1 MSPAVRRRLV
11 WSGLIWGRLA
21 CGLSLAL
28 VAGSSWWAVVAG
40 GDPMDLASAHAL
52 FRLPPV
58 GAPEENPITEAK
70 VKLGRKLFF
79 DPGLSADG
87 SVSCASC
94 HRPERF
100 FADDRPLSFG
110 IGHAAGDRN
119 VPTLLNAVYSS
130 SLMWDGRSTS
140 LEDQVR
146 YPVTHPNEMSMTPE
160 KVEDYLAASPEY
172 TALFQEAFDED
183 WIGWEQICQALAAF
197 ERTLLSGNAPFDR
210 FLAGDAG
217 AVPPAARR
225 GWELFR
231 GKAGCVSCHH
241 HSAEQPFF
249 TDFEFHNAGV
259 GWSAEKPDLGRYQIS
274 KARED
279 KGAFR
284 TPSLRNVAMTAP
296 YMHDGSLPD
305 LAAVLEHYV
314 KGGEPNPLLDLRIRP
329 LDLSAGEKLDL
340 IAFLESLTGE
350 MSYTPDPTMVTAS
363 RGAPDP

>member
-1 MSPAVRRRLV
+1 MSPAVR
-11 WSGLIWGRLA
+11 GRLA
-21 CGLSLAL
+21 SGLGLAL
-28 VAGSSWWAVVAG
+28 VAGSFWQTVVAG
-40 GDPMDLASAHAL
+40 GDLGGFAASHAD

-58 GAPEENPITEAK
+58 AAPEENPTTEAK
-70 VKLGRKLFF
+70 VRLGRKLFF

-94 HRPERF
+94 HRPDRF

-110 IGHAAGDRN
+110 IGHATGDRN
-119 VPTLLNAVYSS
+119 VPTLLNASYSS

-146 YPVTHPNEMSMTPE
+146 YPVTHPNEMNMTPE
-160 KVEDYLAASPEY
+160 KVEDYLAASREY

-197 ERTLLSGNAPFDR
+197 ERTLLSGNAPLDR
-210 FLAGDAG
+210 FLAGDVA

-225 GWELFR
+225 GWDLFR
-231 GKAGCVSCHH
+231 GRAGCMSCHH
-241 HSAEQPFF
+241 YSSEQPFF

-305 LAAVLEHYV
+305 LAAVIEHYV

-350 MSYTPDPTMVTAS
+350 MSYTPAQAMVAAS
-363 RGAPDP
+363 RDARSP